1 MGNMVEVV
9 IDSLRVSLTNQQRV
23 VVLHEKGSE
32 NYLPIWIGPYEA
44 EAITIALQEVEVSR
58 PLTHDLLRNTFGK
71 LQAKLLRIEV
81 SELKDDVFYAHIL
94 VESQGETVSIDSRPS
109 DAIALAV
116 RAHIPIFVDRDVME
130 KAGITPDR
138 DAQDGKPVITEQSER
153 RSEPAT
159 AKPDDRLSIFEDFL
173 RKLDLDESKPDE
185 NKPDEDKPDETDKPD
200 PGEPQP

>member
-58 PLTHDLLRNTFGK
+58 PLTHDLLKNTFTR
-71 LQAKLLRIEV
+71 LQARLVRIEI
-81 SELKDDVFYAHIL
+81 SELKDDVFYAHII
-94 VESQGETVSIDSRPS
+94 VESQGDTVLIDSRPS

-116 RAHIPIFVDRDVME
+116 RAHIPIFVDRDVLE

-138 DAQDGKPVITEQSER
+138 ETNEEKPAIDEQEEQKS
-153 RSEPAT
+153 SPQPA
-159 AKPDDRLSIFEDFL
+159 KSDNRLSVFEDFL
-173 RKLDLDESKPDE
+173 SKLDLDE
-185 NKPDEDKPDETDKPD
+185 NKPDEDEKSD